1 MDPTQDEI
9 ADLLEGEKPLSEQ
22 VLRLGGYVLELVTV
36 IESLAKTVDI
46 QQGSIKELVKKVNQ
60 MEALDE

>member
-46 QQGSIKELVKKVNQ
+46 QQGSFNELVEKVNQ
-60 MEALDE
+60 MEAMR